1 MIVLSTE
8 NLSLS
13 FGTAPVLSGISFSAD
28 ESDRIGVIGANGC
41 GKSTLFKLILGELD
55 ADEGKVYISK
65 DKTIGILRQDDAF
78 CCFEDDDSDRTLLEV
93 MYNSFPSF

>member
-28 ESDRIGVIGANGC
+28 ESDRIGVIGAIHHH
-41 GKSTLFKLILGELD
+41 SFLD
-55 ADEGKVYISK
+55 REYTFQAYFG
-65 DKTIGILRQDDAF
+65 
-78 CCFEDDDSDRTLLEV
+78 
-93 MYNSFPSF
+93 